1 MAKTNNA
8 KKQIRKTYTFW
19 IQILLQSYNNQDCDT
34 DVMIDMH
41 LCGIELRV

>member
-1 MAKTNNA
+1 MAKSNSA
-8 KKQIRKTYTFW
+8 KEQIRKAYTVW

-34 DVMIDMH
+34 DITIDIH